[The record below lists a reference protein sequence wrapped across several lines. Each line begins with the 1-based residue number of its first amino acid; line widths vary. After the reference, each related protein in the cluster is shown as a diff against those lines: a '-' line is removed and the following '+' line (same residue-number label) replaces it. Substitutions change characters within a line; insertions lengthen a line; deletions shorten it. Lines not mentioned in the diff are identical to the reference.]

1 MPEFRT
7 ITGITLLSVGG
18 KIYTSGLN
26 SRVSKWCEKYGI
38 LSDEQAGLRPGRS
51 TVDHI
56 FAVTE
61 VLRLRRARRKET
73 HCCFLDIR
81 KAYDTMN
88 RDALWKRLLDVG
100 IRGKMW
106 RVLKNG
112 YDVEES
118 CVLVGKQRLEWIVV
132 E

>member
-7 ITGITLLSVGG
+7 ITGITLLSVVG
-18 KIYTSGLN
+18 KIYTSVLN

-106 RVLKNG
+106 RVLLF
-112 YDVEES
+112 VFVVVVC
-118 CVLVGKQRLEWIVV
+118 CVLVGKKRTVWFVV
-132 E
+132 